1 MAAALPLE
9 KLGLTD
15 EQERAVIAATLG
27 VLLDSLVDGGA
38 VHEARGAQTHMHTHT
53 HTCVCSYY
61 IYMRRA
67 RTYVPSRQRR
77 RPRVVRTRPGTRRR
91 EGERDRS
98 RREGRRRAHAN
109 ARGLSHAERTP
120 TRDSSSPSDPVV
132 THARASSCD
141 GNRTTA

>member
-38 VHEARGAQTHMHTHT
+38 VHEARGAQTHMQTYT

-61 IYMRRA
+61 IYICD
-67 RTYVPSRQRR
+67 VH
-77 RPRVVRTRPGTRRR
+77 
-91 EGERDRS
+91 ERMFR
-98 RREGRRRAHAN
+98 
-109 ARGLSHAERTP
+109 
-120 TRDSSSPSDPVV
+120 RDSGAD
-132 THARASSCD
+132 RAS
-141 GNRTTA
+141 